1 MEKRITLLICLFV
14 SATICAQNRASVQG
28 NVSDAFGALP
38 GALISVEGYEVQ
50 TTTNINGDF
59 KLELEEGDYVITAS
73 FIMYNSKSKSI
84 SLKVGDS
91 VTADFR
97 LETGFSADEPVS
109 LGTRSK
115 PQSALE
121 TTVPIEIIT
130 PEE

>member
-1 MEKRITLLICLFV
+1 MEKRIILLICLFV
-14 SATICAQNRASVQG
+14 TATIYAQNRASVQG
-28 NVSDAFGALP
+28 NISDDFGALP
-38 GALISVEGYEVQ
+38 GALISVEGYKIQ
-50 TTTNINGDF
+50 TTTNVNGDF

-91 VTADFR
+91 ITVDFR

-121 TTVPIEIIT
+121 TTVPIEIKH
-130 PEE
+130 PKK